1 MKINEAIL
9 PPYAYSIV
17 NPNMRL
23 ALLNDEGHI
32 VALAMKNDAPYGITV
47 ADYQRIESLGA
58 ITIHEIGGN
67 DLADMYGRTRVTYT
81 INN

>member
-1 MKINEAIL
+1 MIKNKNLL

-17 NPNMRL
+17 HPNMRL
-23 ALLNDEGHI
+23 ALVNDAGHI
-32 VALAMKNDAPYGITV
+32 VALAMKNDHPYGTTV

-67 DLADMYGRTRVTYT
+67 DLADAYGRTRIAYT